1 MANTFKLLT
10 PEQKLTQRTSILF
23 YLAIKGEAS
32 KSDILED
39 VCNMQTLY
47 KRDRHTHK
55 MVNLSRGQLSTTFAE
70 MHKDG
75 RLSYNPKTKKWTL
88 GKAGKDFLNS
98 NLKRNALYFLTN
110 PIVK

>member
-39 VCNMQTLY
+39 VCGMPTLF
-47 KRDRHTHK
+47 KRDRYTHK
-55 MVNLSRGQLSTTFAE
+55 MVNLSRGQCSTTFAE
-70 MHKDG
+70 MHRDG
-75 RLSYNPKTKKWTL
+75 RITYNPKTKKWSL
-88 GKAGKDFLNS
+88 GARGRDFLNK
-98 NLKRNALYFLTN
+98 NLMSTHSYWNKS
-110 PIVK
+110 IV